1 LKKIGINVLVV
12 FLLLGGLLF
21 YLDVRYDERFEQH
34 VSTKV
39 ETYVEKKYG
48 PAHVVSLHSA
58 YDDKHRDKEK
68 RYQIAVK
75 VQGQGLQQEEY
86 FLYRLQDDHVVEMG
100 TTTSLPKRD

>member
-1 LKKIGINVLVV
+1 MNVLVAS
-12 FLLLGGLLF
+12 LLLGGLLF

-34 VSTKV
+34 VSTK
-39 ETYVEKKYG
+39 
-48 PAHVVSLHSA
+48 

-100 TTTSLPKRD
+100 TTTSLPKRN

>member
-1 LKKIGINVLVV
+1 MNVLIVS
-12 FLLLGGLLF
+12 LLLGGLLL

-39 ETYVEKKYG
+39 ETYVEKKFG

-68 RYQIAVK
+68 RYKIAVK
-75 VQGQGLQQEEY
+75 VRGQGLQKEEY
-86 FLYRLQDDHVVEMG
+86 LLYRLQDDRVVEMG
-100 TTTSLPKRD
+100 TTTSLPKRN